1 MNTFKIYIYEKTPK
15 GGVLLQ
21 EREKPLRLN
30 HNIVIEG
37 RYYGERA

>member
-1 MNTFKIYIYEKTPK
+1 MNTFKKYIYEKTPK

-21 EREKPLRLN
+21 EREKPLLN